1 MSKVILYVATSLDG
15 FIADKDGGVDWLP
28 PPVDDPTDVVGFKTL
43 MNRIS
48 TIVMGRR
55 SYDQILGFGEWE
67 WKDKQT
73 YVFTSQPLSTTSS
86 YIVAIQDNP
95 RVFMDKLKSS
105 YANSDVW
112 LLGGA
117 KLIKSFAGEKLIDE
131 CIITV
136 IPVNLKEGIKLEL
149 TYDDFTFISEK
160 SCMEGI
166 VQKTYWRKEK

>member
-1 MSKVILYVATSLDG
+1 MNKVILYVAISLDG

-28 PPVDDPTDVVGFKTL
+28 PPADDPTDIFGFKAL
-43 MNRIS
+43 MNKIS

-55 SYDQILGFGEWE
+55 SYDQILGFGEWA

-73 YVFTSQPLSTTSS
+73 YVFTSQPLSITCSH
-86 YIVAIQDNP
+86 IVVTQDNP

-105 YANSDVW
+105 YSNSDVW

-117 KLIKSFAGEKLIDE
+117 KLIKSFAEEKLIDE

-149 TYDDFTFISEK
+149 IYDDFIFISEK
-160 SCMEGI
+160 PCIEGI
-166 VQKTYWRKEK
+166 VQKTYLRKGK